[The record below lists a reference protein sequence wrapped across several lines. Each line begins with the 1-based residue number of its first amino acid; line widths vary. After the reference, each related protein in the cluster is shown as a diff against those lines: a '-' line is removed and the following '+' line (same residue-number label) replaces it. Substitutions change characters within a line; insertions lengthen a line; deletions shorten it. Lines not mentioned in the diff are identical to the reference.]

1 MANKLILT
9 FMTAA
14 FLAVPQTSF
23 SAGIFGTK
31 LSSKKV
37 DSILAS
43 HMGGLSASL
52 ELQGMQCLVSRLK
65 FQNLQTGKK
74 YQATNYLYARDTR
87 QSLNL
92 IAVTPGQYK
101 LISGSCDVGYK
112 TYAFKDITKGYGPIT
127 VRPGEVVYPGTFSVN
142 RAGRSLKGYDLQNH
156 TAMKANALMRK
167 YPRLAQRF
175 VPRPVYTPLSS
186 SVASYAAYGQYRR

>member
-1 MANKLILT
+1 MTNKRILT
-9 FMTAA
+9 LITATM
-14 FLAVPQTSF
+14 LAVPQLAF

-31 LSSKKV
+31 LSPKKV
-37 DSILAS
+37 DAILAS

-52 ELQGMQCLVSRLK
+52 EMQGMQCQVSKLK

-74 YQATNYLYARDTR
+74 YQATNYLYAQDVR

-101 LISGSCDVGYK
+101 LISGSCDVGYT
-112 TYAFKDITKGYGPIT
+112 TYAFKDIAKGYGPII
-127 VRPGEVVYPGTFSVN
+127 VRPGEVVYPGTFSVK
-142 RAGRSLKGYDLQNH
+142 RSGRSLKGYDLRNH
-156 TAMKANALMRK
+156 TAIKANALMQK

-175 VPRPVYTPLSS
+175 VPRPVYTPLNSP
-186 SVASYAAYGQYRR
+186 VTSYAAYGQYRR